1 MFRGRLGMLP
11 ALSYHSS
18 MRLGFVNEAIRPA
31 AVAGMFY
38 PGDARS
44 LASEIADY
52 LDQTAQ
58 QVPAPGFPKVVIV
71 PHAGYI
77 YSGPVAASAYDLLR
91 PARGIVKRVVLL
103 GPCHRVPVRGLALP
117 GSRAFETPLGRI
129 PVDAQAIDAIRSL
142 PQVLESV
149 ATHAQEHALEV
160 QLPFLQRVLGEFS
173 LVPLVVGDCAP
184 DKVAEVLERLW
195 GGVETLIVVSSDL
208 SHYHPYE
215 VAREIDGATVRAILA
230 LDARV
235 SREQACGATPV
246 SGALIAAK
254 GRGLKPRLLDCRNSG
269 DTAGGKNQVV
279 GYASFALHEGNSGYE
294 TRHGERLLE
303 IARASIAEALGFEAS
318 KPSTDEPWL
327 REWRATFVT
336 LKQDEGLRGCV
347 GILGAQRPLADDVA
361 ANARA
366 AAFQDSRFE
375 PLTREELARTDIEVS
390 LLSAPKRLLF
400 EDHRDLIA
408 QLRPGVDGII
418 LEYGGENTGKRA
430 TFLPQV
436 WEGLPDPEQ
445 FIAHLK
451 QKAGLAKDTRTERCR
466 VMRYTVLKWREAE
479 MRT

>member
-1 MFRGRLGMLP
+1 MND
-11 ALSYHSS
+11 AT
-18 MRLGFVNEAIRPA
+18 RPA

-44 LASEIADY
+44 LAREIADY

-91 PARGIVKRVVLL
+91 PARGIVRRVVLL
-103 GPCHRVPVRGLALP
+103 GPCHRVAVRGLALP
-117 GSRAFETPLGRI
+117 GSKAFETPLGRI

-142 PQVLESV
+142 PQVLESA

-184 DKVAEVLERLW
+184 DQVAEVLERLW

-208 SHYHPYE
+208 SHYHPYD
-215 VAREIDGATVRAILA
+215 VAREIDNATVRAILE

-235 SREQACGATPV
+235 SHEQACGATPV

-254 GRGLKPRLLDCRNSG
+254 GRGLKPRLLDFRNSG
-269 DTAGGKNQVV
+269 DTAGGKSQVV
-279 GYASFALHEGNSGYE
+279 GYASFALHEENSGYE
-294 TRHGERLLE
+294 TQHGERLLE
-303 IARASIAEALGFEAS
+303 IARASIAEALGFEAC
-318 KPSTDEPWL
+318 KPSTGEPWL

-336 LKQDEGLRGCV
+336 LKQDDDLRGCV
-347 GILGAQRPLADDVA
+347 GMLGAQRPLADDVA

-366 AAFQDSRFE
+366 AAFQDTRFE

-408 QLRPGVDGII
+408 QLRPGIDGII
-418 LEYGGENTGKRA
+418 LEYGSENAGKRA

-451 QKAGLAKDTRTERCR
+451 QKAGLAMDTRTERCR
-466 VMRYTVLKWREAE
+466 VMRYTVLKWSEKE